1 MTVQAQKNE
10 SNGTRGPDKP
20 SLDFTIVDEMRVP
33 QRSELARER
42 MLSCR
47 LYLGLIQ
54 TMNGDC
60 SAEFVRHSDGAT
72 LRTIGTYV
80 FVRTVMCSP
89 VRANTIAQVLKI
101 PRMVVLSA

>member
-1 MTVQAQKNE
+1 M
-10 SNGTRGPDKP
+10 
-20 SLDFTIVDEMRVP
+20 
-33 QRSELARER
+33 
-42 MLSCR
+42 CR

-54 TMNGDC
+54 TTNDDY

-72 LRTIGTYV
+72 LRTIGIYV

-101 PRMVVLSA
+101 PRMVVLRRMNHMIKLGHVERVGNAPE